1 MGSRR
6 KARVIAFQSIYGLD
20 MNPNSEEEVLSFHW
34 IDSEKRKGLDETT
47 LAFAR
52 LLVRGVI
59 EHLEGIDDY
68 IKKQLKRW
76 DFSRLNRVD
85 LAILRVSVYA
95 ILFQND
101 IPKTVT
107 IDEAIDIAK
116 EFGTDDSYRFVNGV
130 LDGIVKRLAVRED
143 VIEEDVEHE

>member
-52 LLVRGVI
+52 LLVQGVI

-143 VIEEDVEHE
+143 VIEEDLEHE

>member
-20 MNPNSEEEVLSFHW
+20 MNPNCGEDVLSFHW
-34 IDSEKRKGLDETT
+34 IDAEKRKSLDETT
-47 LAFAR
+47 LSFAR
-52 LLVRGVI
+52 LLVQGVI
-59 EHLEGIDDY
+59 EHLENIDDY
-68 IKKQLKRW
+68 IKRQLKRW
-76 DFSRLNRVD
+76 DFSRLNKVD

-116 EFGTDDSYRFVNGV
+116 EFGSDDSYRFVNGV
-130 LDGIVKRLAVRED
+130 LDGIVKRLALRED
-143 VIEEDVEHE
+143 VIREDVEHE